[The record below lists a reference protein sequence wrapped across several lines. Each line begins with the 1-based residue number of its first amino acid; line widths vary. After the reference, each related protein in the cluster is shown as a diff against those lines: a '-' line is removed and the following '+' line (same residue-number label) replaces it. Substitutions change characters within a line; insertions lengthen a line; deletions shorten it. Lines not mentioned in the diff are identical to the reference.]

1 MIGKKAVMFAR
12 VTSGDLSPEDV
23 EKFVAMVRDQVDPR
37 AEKLG
42 GFKGGYWLADRESGR
57 VMGITMFESEEAL
70 RASQSQADR
79 IRDESSRQAG
89 LTPPSFTSYE
99 VVASVGDKEALAA

>member
-1 MIGKKAVMFAR
+1 MYAR
-12 VTSGDLSPEDV
+12 VASGQFSLGDM
-23 EKFVAMVRDQVDPR
+23 EKFIGMVRDQIIPR

-57 VMGITMFESEEAL
+57 VMGVTMCESKEAL
-70 RASQSQADR
+70 RASQAQADR

-89 LTPPSFTSYE
+89 LTPPTFTTYE
-99 VVASVGDKEALAA
+99 VVASVGMEKALAA